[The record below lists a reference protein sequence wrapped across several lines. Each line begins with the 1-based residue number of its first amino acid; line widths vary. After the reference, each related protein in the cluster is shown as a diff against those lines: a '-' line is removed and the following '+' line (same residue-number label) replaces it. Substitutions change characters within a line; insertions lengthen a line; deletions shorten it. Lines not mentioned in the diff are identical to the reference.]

1 MVLILHVL
9 VRIKFTIMKFNSN
22 TERRAYW
29 ETMIKKY
36 SPAAIE
42 KALNSLKPEIKQV
55 LILHYTKKYS
65 FIEIT
70 CLINRSVTVIRM
82 RHNRGIYKMYRYFN
96 PL

>member
-1 MVLILHVL
+1 MVLIPYVL
-9 VRIKFTIMKFNSN
+9 WRIKFTIMKFNSN

-29 ETMIKKY
+29 ETMSKKY
-36 SPAAIE
+36 SSAAIE
-42 KALNSLKPEIKQV
+42 KGLNSLKPEIKQV
-55 LILHYTKKYS
+55 LILHYTKKHS

-70 CLINRSVTVIRM
+70 GMVNRSVTVVRM